1 MEVEGETMKAF
12 VYSLVAV
19 AAVSILASVLLS
31 DLDWSSAT
39 RFTLQFVRL

>member
-1 MEVEGETMKAF
+1 MKAF

-19 AAVSILASVLLS
+19 AVISILSSVVLG

-39 RFTLQFVRL
+39 RFTLDFVRL